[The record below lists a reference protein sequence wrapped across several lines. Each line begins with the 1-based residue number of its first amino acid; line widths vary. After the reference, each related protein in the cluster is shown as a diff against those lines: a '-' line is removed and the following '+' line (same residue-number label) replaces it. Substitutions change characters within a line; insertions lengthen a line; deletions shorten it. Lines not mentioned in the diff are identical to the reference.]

1 MLFIHVLNGSSS
13 VEKCFFFHFRTDGL
27 KIGTMVGTDQF
38 GNRYYENKK
47 FFMGMLLH

>member
-1 MLFIHVLNGSSS
+1 M
-13 VEKCFFFHFRTDGL
+13 EECFHFRTDGL

-47 FFMGMLLH
+47 FFIGILLHLTNILCLWLLWI